1 MTTTERARAYLS
13 KLPPSIKGCR
23 GSDALFEAA
32 QSLVRGFGFS
42 EADAFPLLL
51 EWNATHATP
60 PWSERELRHKLQDAD
75 RSSRRPAGYLLDDK
89 PATGVASVLARE
101 QAAKQAKRD
110 QWPAFQ
116 PLSARSVDAI
126 CTLRGLH
133 PRAVEAAIYNGYL
146 VGGPVDGHRSFILR
160 EGVFAQARRFDGQ
173 PFEMAGKPI
182 KAKTLPGS
190 EGQWIGWRTIG
201 RDNPI
206 LIVEGAIGL
215 LEAMSA
221 MVTVDADHNPGWTAL
236 AAVSASSRFT
246 GQDLHRLKGRRVR
259 IVMDGDSAGAEAAAV
274 WAASLNGLEIT
285 ADVFRLPGGLKDIG
299 DALSDTALLR
309 EIFAL

>member
-13 KLPPSIKGCR
+13 KLPPSIQGSR

-32 QSLVRGFGFS
+32 QSLVRGFS
-42 EADAFPLLL
+42 IPEADAFPLIV

-75 RSSRRPAGYLLDDK
+75 RSSRRAAGYLLDDK
-89 PATGVASVLARE
+89 PTTGVASVLARE

-110 QWPAFQ
+110 AWPAFQ

-126 CTLRGLH
+126 CTLRGLL
-133 PRAVEAAIYNGYL
+133 PAAVEAAIYAGYL

-160 EGVFAQARRFDGQ
+160 EGIFAQARRFDGQ
-173 PFEMAGKPI
+173 PFELAGKPI
-182 KAKTLPGS
+182 KAKTLPGA

-221 MVTVDADHNPGWTAL
+221 IMAVDADHWTVL

-259 IVMDGDSAGAEAAAV
+259 IVMDGDSTGADAAAV
-274 WAASLNGLEIT
+274 WAASLNGLEIKT
-285 ADVFRLPGGLKDIG
+285 DVFRLPDGLKDIG
-299 DALSDTALLR
+299 DALKDTTLLR